1 MNNPNLGNDYI
12 RRAHGRLKAIETLFS
27 EKLYA
32 DVVREC
38 QESCELAL
46 KGLIRNSGHSVP
58 YSHDVSPKLLEIQND
73 LTEEIVRNLPKLIQI
88 SKNLRRDRELSFYGS
103 EDITPSEFYEEQHAL
118 EAMAQLK
125 VILNLVPIVFVSK
138 AK

>member
-12 RRAHGRLKAIETLFS
+12 HRAHGRLKAIETLFT

-46 KGLIRNSGHSVP
+46 KGLIRNSGHTVP
-58 YSHDVSPKLLEIQND
+58 YTHEVSPKLLEIQKD
-73 LTEEIVRNLPKLIQI
+73 LSEDIVKNLPKLIRI
-88 SKNLRRDRELSFYGS
+88 SKSLRRDRELSFYGS

-118 EAMAQLK
+118 DAMSQLK
-125 VILNLVPIVFVSK
+125 EVLQLIPTVK
-138 AK
+138 